1 MVEDHWLEYEAF
13 HCNIDNIR
21 LRDNCVVLVYSL
33 AVYLAHFCIVL

>member
-13 HCNIDNIR
+13 HCNIDNI
-21 LRDNCVVLVYSL
+21 RDNCVVLVYSL